1 MATNEIIIN
10 DNDTLKD
17 KATKTVYIF
26 AGSSELKNQMKRLKV
41 DYTKVQRG
49 FNTLFVLRHKNFGR
63 IEVKL

>member
-1 MATNEIIIN
+1 MEIVIN

-17 KATKTVYIF
+17 KATKTVYLF
-26 AGSSELKNQMKRLKV
+26 AGSPELKNQMKRLKV

-49 FNTLFVLRHKNFGR
+49 FNTLYVLRHKKFGR

>member
-17 KATKTVYIF
+17 RATKTVHIF

-49 FNTLFVLRHKNFGR
+49 FNTLYVLRHKKFGR
-63 IEVKL
+63 VEVKL

>member
-1 MATNEIIIN
+1 MEIIIN

-17 KATKTVYIF
+17 RAIKTVQIF

-49 FNTLFVLRHKNFGR
+49 FNTMYVLRHKNFGR

>member
-10 DNDTLKD
+10 ETDSLKE
-17 KATKTVYIF
+17 KATKTVYLF

-41 DYTKVQRG
+41 NYTKVQRG
-49 FNTLFVLRHKNFGR
+49 FNTLYVLRHKNFGR